1 MRLLVLA
8 AGIGARFGGVKQVV
22 GVGPRGETLLEYS
35 LFDARRAGFD
45 HIVFLIRPEIEADF
59 KANILSRLPA
69 SVSYSLAYQK
79 SVSLLDEAARARF
92 EKSGRA
98 KPWGTGHALLCAR
111 KHLEGKG
118 PFAVINAD
126 DYYGLPGFEKVGAH
140 LSSSPGE
147 FCFAGYRLD
156 DVVPKGG
163 SVSRAIC
170 LIDSQSYLSEIV
182 EHRKVWRAGSLFVS
196 QREEGTVELSPS
208 TAVSMNLWGFNPSI
222 FEYAERLW
230 KNFLSEPANF
240 ESREFFLP
248 DIVQDMMREK
258 AVRVRMVPAS
268 AQSFGITNPEDLQE
282 TRQRISRLVWE
293 GVYPSPLWEGA

>member
-1 MRLLVLA
+1 MLA

-147 FCFAGYRLD
+147 FCFRGIPARRCRSKGRFGVAGDLSYRFTEL
-156 DVVPKGG
+156 
-163 SVSRAIC
+163 
-170 LIDSQSYLSEIV
+170 
-182 EHRKVWRAGSLFVS
+182 S
-196 QREEGTVELSPS
+196 QRNCGAQESVARRFPVCLTKRRRNCGAL
-208 TAVSMNLWGFNPSI
+208 ALDGG
-222 FEYAERLW
+222 LD
-230 KNFLSEPANF
+230 EP
-240 ESREFFLP
+240 L
-248 DIVQDMMREK
+248 
-258 AVRVRMVPAS
+258 
-268 AQSFGITNPEDLQE
+268 
-282 TRQRISRLVWE
+282 
-293 GVYPSPLWEGA
+293 GV